1 MNVTTGKAQNAEK
14 VRASRLAIVAATM
27 LLLTC
32 GIFGG
37 LFYLQRQAASD
48 KTSHESRIA
57 AEQAALE
64 PTEAVSAKRVQHLK
78 LLHEKWRPWALQ
90 HKKELK
96 RMLNG
101 DHAAMMAVYDAVPAK
116 PKVEDAGFSSKEL
129 NSPVQ
134 GMNFTWQPSGKLY
147 ASAEEKS
154 TVIAKRLQK
163 HFATLHDIELSRS
176 MNTGRSHI
184 TFWASGRITSSTYI
198 DNPNARAGQPSMIE
212 APPEEIQPPYDFL
225 Q

>member
-1 MNVTTGKAQNAEK
+1 MNVATDKAQNSEK
-14 VRASRLAIVAATM
+14 VRSFRLAIVAATM

-101 DHAAMMAVYDAVPAK
+101 DHAAMMTVYDAVPAI
-116 PKVEDAGFSSKEL
+116 PKNEDAGFSGKEL

-134 GMNFTWQPSGKLY
+134 GMSFSWQPFGKMFKPSGEDSK
-147 ASAEEKS
+147 A
-154 TVIAKRLQK
+154 VAKILQK
-163 HFATLHDIELSRS
+163 NFATLHDIELARS
-176 MNTGRSHI
+176 VNTGRTHI

-212 APPEEIQPPYDFL
+212 APPEELQPPYDFL